1 MRSSVVQVKAEWLL
15 LRIKRSLLMW
25 FGYIRL
31 REDLGPEPGQA
42 GEMMSLG
49 FPPGELEE
57 VAGGREV

>member
-1 MRSSVVQVKAEWLL
+1 
-15 LRIKRSLLMW
+15 MW

-57 VAGGREV
+57 VAGETDTPVPRISGR